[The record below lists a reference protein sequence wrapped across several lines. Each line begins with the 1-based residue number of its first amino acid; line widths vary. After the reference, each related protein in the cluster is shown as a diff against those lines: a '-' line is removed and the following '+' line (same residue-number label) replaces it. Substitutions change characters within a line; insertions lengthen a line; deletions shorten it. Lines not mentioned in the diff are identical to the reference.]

1 MVGRYV
7 VIGKLGAG
15 GMGVVYAA
23 YDPELDRK
31 VAVKLLRA
39 GVGASVD
46 ARTRLLREAQALARL
61 AHPNVVAVHDTG
73 SVGERVWLAMEFIDG
88 QTLAA
93 WCAAQPQRRSRWRE
107 VLAVMMRA
115 GRGLQ
120 AAHAAGLV
128 HRDFKPD
135 NVMVGVDGRVCVMDL
150 GLARHDRNGST
161 RAGEPAWH
169 PGAGQGVLSLHLTQA
184 GAVMGTPS
192 YMAPEQFEGAEVT
205 PAADVFAFSVTL
217 WEALYGVRPFAG
229 ETIVALVSNLIA
241 GRVQAP
247 PRGRRK
253 CRVRPPPPWRT
264 WACRS
269 ARSR

>member
-1 MVGRYV
+1 VFDTPPRELAVDLIVSTGAATLRPDSATWVGAPGGAPADEALERGTVVGRYV

-128 HRDFKPD
+128 HRDFKPESSRIYLCTPSSRETPQISITE
-135 NVMVGVDGRVCVMDL
+135 GLGGKTGCL
-150 GLARHDRNGST
+150 GLPLNST
-161 RAGEPAWH
+161 
-169 PGAGQGVLSLHLTQA
+169 S
-184 GAVMGTPS
+184 
-192 YMAPEQFEGAEVT
+192 
-205 PAADVFAFSVTL
+205 
-217 WEALYGVRPFAG
+217 
-229 ETIVALVSNLIA
+229 
-241 GRVQAP
+241 
-247 PRGRRK
+247 
-253 CRVRPPPPWRT
+253 
-264 WACRS
+264 
-269 ARSR
+269 